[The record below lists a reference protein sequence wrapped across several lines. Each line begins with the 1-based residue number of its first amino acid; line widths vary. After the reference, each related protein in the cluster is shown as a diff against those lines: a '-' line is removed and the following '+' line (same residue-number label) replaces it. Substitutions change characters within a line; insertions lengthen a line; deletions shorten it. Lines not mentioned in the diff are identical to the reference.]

1 MVSFGRRRAVAI
13 RKDRMYRGI
22 VPLRTISPPL
32 AAVASGLAL
41 VILAGSAEGAKRPPV
56 KAPKSGSQYST
67 KSGRVALSISGKS
80 IQLAFIEFKC
90 GATTGKTNLNAIK
103 LKKTSNGYG
112 FTIKTH
118 GNVTYSD
125 DQPDENAAV
134 KLSGKF
140 SRDAKTVKGIYR
152 VTSPRCGSS
161 GDVHWKGSR

>member
-1 MVSFGRRRAVAI
+1 
-13 RKDRMYRGI
+13 MYGGI
-22 VPLRTISPPL
+22 VPPRTISRPAAAL
-32 AAVASGLAL
+32 ACGLAL
-41 VILAGSAEGAKRPPV
+41 SLLAGSADGAKRPPV

-67 KSGRVALSISGKS
+67 KSGRVALYISGKS

-90 GATTGKTNLNAIK
+90 GQTTGKTNLNSIK

-134 KLSGKF
+134 KMSGKF
-140 SRDAKTVKGIYR
+140 SRDAKTVKGFYR

-161 GDVHWKGSR
+161 GDVHWTGRR